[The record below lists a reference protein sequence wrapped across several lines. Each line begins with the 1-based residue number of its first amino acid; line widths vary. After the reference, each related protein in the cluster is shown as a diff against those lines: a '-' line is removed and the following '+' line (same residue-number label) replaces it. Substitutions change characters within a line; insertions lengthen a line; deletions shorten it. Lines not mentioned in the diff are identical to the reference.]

1 MKLPK
6 QFLGEKPPEW
16 AMPIGRQEFTQ
27 FKSQVK
33 TMLEEHG
40 LQGQIDWDKGGI
52 LLAGSPLFFG
62 FQAVIA
68 DWKELPDLA
77 KNGLLQS
84 FTKAIQENLESAKV
98 PILDRLD
105 DLRIRLCSD
114 NGMPTINEFISRQI
128 SDHLY
133 GVLMLE
139 GPNAVNP
146 VMGDAARASGKSN
159 DELLD
164 LALAN
169 VWKNA
174 TPQVSRRDTDIGTF
188 TYIDSQVFGATMI
201 MLLDRFTEKDEV
213 YWACAPC
220 RDTTILLK
228 PKSPDRESLEKFFQL
243 VGLTNQKS
251 NYAIEPF
258 ILEWNDGK
266 LVDLCEVKGDFI
278 ELKDE

>member
-1 MKLPK
+1 MK
-6 QFLGEKPPEW
+6 
-16 AMPIGRQEFTQ
+16 AML
-27 FKSQVK
+27 S
-33 TMLEEHG
+33 EHG
-40 LQGQIDWDKGGI
+40 LEGQIDWEKGGI

-62 FQAVIA
+62 FQAVMV
-68 DWKELPDLA
+68 DWKDLPDHT
-77 KNGLLQS
+77 KPELLRS
-84 FTKAIQENLESAKV
+84 FSKAMLENIESAKL
-98 PILDRLD
+98 PILERLD

-114 NGMPTINEFISRQI
+114 NGMPTINEFVSRKI

-146 VMGDAARASGKSN
+146 VMSDAAKASGKSN
-159 DELLD
+159 EELLD

-169 VWKNA
+169 VWKNS
-174 TPQVSRRDTDIGTF
+174 TPEVSRKDTDIGTF
-188 TYIDSQVFGATMI
+188 TYIDCLVFGATM
-201 MLLDRFTEKDEV
+201 MMMLDRFTERNEV

-228 PKSPDRESLEKFFQL
+228 PNSPDRESLDKFFRL

-258 ILEWNDGK
+258 ILEWKDGK
-266 LVDLCEVKGDFI
+266 GVDLCEVKGEFI
-278 ELKDE
+278 ELKD